1 MIRIVGVQR
10 NDCPEEEFVL
20 FQNQGTLREILR
32 GHVVLSELALEN
44 GQHLEL
50 SHVFRDDEQVPS
62 GMYVILYT
70 GKGKPR
76 WARTKEN
83 ALVYFTYMGR
93 DQSVWTRCQGPLHL
107 LVKQHSYAARQAAT
121 LMAS

>member
-1 MIRIVGVQR
+1 MIRIVGIQR
-10 NDCPEEEFVL
+10 SDRPDEEFVL

-32 GHVVLSELALEN
+32 GHCVLSESALECEEN
-44 GQHLEL
+44 IGQ
-50 SHVFRDDEQVPS
+50 SHVFRDEEQIPS

-70 GKGKPR
+70 GHGKPR

-83 ALVYFTYMGR
+83 ALVYFAYMGR
-93 DQSVWTRCQGPLHL
+93 DASVWNSCPGPLHL
-107 LVKQHSYAARQAAT
+107 LVKQHSYATRAAQ